1 MPDLLLELFSEEIPA
16 RMQARAEADLAR
28 MMAEALTQGG
38 LKANSTKTY
47 SGPRRIVFIAEGVPA
62 QSAATVEERKGPRV
76 GAPERAVEGF
86 LRAAG
91 LKSLD
96 ECQIVKDPKGDYYLA
111 RAEKPGRSAPSI
123 IAEAV
128 PEIVRKFPWPKSMR
142 WGAGRIRWIRPLHSI
157 LCLFDNKPVEFEV
170 DGIRSG
176 DVTYGHRF
184 LSGEKVTQP
193 KSLKISKNSD
203 YAEAL
208 LHSKVVVAGENRAG
222 DILEA
227 ARNAASEVGLALVE
241 DHGLLAEN
249 AGLVEWPVVL
259 SGAFDESFLEV
270 PEEILMTSM
279 KMHQKCFSLRDSK
292 SGKLAN
298 RFILVS
304 NLEAEDGGKAIVAGN
319 ERVIRARLSDAKFFW
334 RNDLGRPL
342 EKLTELLGQVT
353 FHEKL
358 GTQLERV
365 SRIKRLARELAP
377 SVGADPTD
385 AERAAHLAKADLMSE
400 TVGEFPELQGIIGR
414 YIALAQG
421 EKPAVAEAIAEHY
434 KPQGPS
440 DAVPSNPVSIAVA
453 LADKLDMLVGFWAI
467 DEKPTGSKDPF
478 ALRRAALGII
488 RAILERGIEDLRL
501 NTLANQALHL
511 HIVPPP
517 SLYDEIMSNLV
528 RGDMSMEG
536 FIDMFAL
543 HGSSQ
548 AKNYLKVA
556 ELLFS
561 NIEVPENYET
571 PPGGAQL
578 PAWMDLYFDYLAYL
592 VPGYKEENIDEL
604 DPDRFHERHTYAE
617 RYLKPAI
624 TQFCSNL
631 VSFLAERLKVYL
643 RDKGARHDLIDAVFA
658 LPGQDDLLMIV
669 RRVEALGRFLET
681 EDGATLLA
689 LVRRALNILKIEEKK
704 DARSYEGAP
713 AAKLLKEKEEKALNA
728 AVGAVGEK
736 VTKALQSEDFEGAMA
751 ALAKLRAPVDA
762 FFDKVTVNADDPDLR
777 QNRLTLL
784 AQIRALTLQIADF
797 SKIEG

>member
-279 KMHQKCFSLRDSK
+279 KMHQKCFSLRDCK

-342 EKLTELLGQVT
+342 DRLTELLGQVT

-377 SVGADPTD
+377 PVGADPTD

-478 ALRRAALGII
+478 ALRRAALGVI
-488 RAILERGIEDLRL
+488 RIVLENELRL
-501 NTLANQALHL
+501 HLLSVISGALEDIKATEISNRTKLA
-511 HIVPPP
+511 
-517 SLYDEIMSNLV
+517 S
-528 RGDMSMEG
+528 
-536 FIDMFAL
+536 
-543 HGSSQ
+543 
-548 AKNYLKVA
+548 
-556 ELLFS
+556 
-561 NIEVPENYET
+561 
-571 PPGGAQL
+571 
-578 PAWMDLYFDYLAYL
+578 
-592 VPGYKEENIDEL
+592 
-604 DPDRFHERHTYAE
+604 AE
-617 RYLKPAI
+617 RFRADNPNVTTHVDMDVDMVVHRRLGDGRHVDDRA
-624 TQFCSNL
+624 L
-631 VSFLAERLKVYL
+631 DLLSFFADRLKVYL

-658 LPGQDDLLMIV
+658 LPCQ
-669 RRVEALGRFLET
+669 RRILRPISS
-681 EDGATLLA
+681 
-689 LVRRALNILKIEEKK
+689 LVPLDEEM
-704 DARSYEGAP
+704 R
-713 AAKLLKEKEEKALNA
+713 
-728 AVGAVGEK
+728 
-736 VTKALQSEDFEGAMA
+736 
-751 ALAKLRAPVDA
+751 
-762 FFDKVTVNADDPDLR
+762 
-777 QNRLTLL
+777 
-784 AQIRALTLQIADF
+784 
-797 SKIEG
+797 

>member
-342 EKLTELLGQVT
+342 ERLTELLGQVT

-365 SRIKRLARELAP
+365 GRIKRLARELAP
-377 SVGADPTD
+377 SVGADPDD

-421 EKPAVAEAIAEHY
+421 EKPAVADAIAEHY

-478 ALRRAALGII
+478 ALRRAALGVI
-488 RAILERGIEDLRL
+488 RIVLENELRL
-501 NTLANQALHL
+501 HL
-511 HIVPPP
+511 TCLRSC
-517 SLYDEIMSNLV
+517 SLS
-528 RGDMSMEG
+528 RS
-536 FIDMFAL
+536 
-543 HGSSQ
+543 
-548 AKNYLKVA
+548 
-556 ELLFS
+556 
-561 NIEVPENYET
+561 
-571 PPGGAQL
+571 
-578 PAWMDLYFDYLAYL
+578 
-592 VPGYKEENIDEL
+592 
-604 DPDRFHERHTYAE
+604 R
-617 RYLKPAI
+617 
-624 TQFCSNL
+624 
-631 VSFLAERLKVYL
+631 
-643 RDKGARHDLIDAVFA
+643 
-658 LPGQDDLLMIV
+658 
-669 RRVEALGRFLET
+669 
-681 EDGATLLA
+681 ATLVASSLRPRKHS
-689 LVRRALNILKIEEKK
+689 VDPRAN
-704 DARSYEGAP
+704 
-713 AAKLLKEKEEKALNA
+713 
-728 AVGAVGEK
+728 
-736 VTKALQSEDFEGAMA
+736 VTME
-751 ALAKLRAPVDA
+751 
-762 FFDKVTVNADDPDLR
+762 
-777 QNRLTLL
+777 
-784 AQIRALTLQIADF
+784 
-797 SKIEG
+797 

>member
-38 LKANSTKTY
+38 LKASSTKTY

-142 WGAGRIRWIRPLHSI
+142 WGASRIRWIRPLHSI

-170 DGIRSG
+170 DGIKSG

-279 KMHQKCFSLRDSK
+279 KMHQKCFSLRNSK

-365 SRIKRLARELAP
+365 GRIKRLARELAP
-377 SVGADPTD
+377 SVGADPGD

-421 EKPAVAEAIAEHY
+421 EKPAVADAIAEHY

-478 ALRRAALGII
+478 ALRRAALGVI
-488 RAILERGIEDLRL
+488 RIVLENELRL
-501 NTLANQALHL
+501 HL
-511 HIVPPP
+511 MSLFKLREHIVL
-517 SLYDEIMSNLV
+517 SF
-528 RGDMSMEG
+528 G
-536 FIDMFAL
+536 
-543 HGSSQ
+543 Q
-548 AKNYLKVA
+548 
-556 ELLFS
+556 
-561 NIEVPENYET
+561 
-571 PPGGAQL
+571 GA
-578 PAWMDLYFDYLAYL
+578 
-592 VPGYKEENIDEL
+592 
-604 DPDRFHERHTYAE
+604 
-617 RYLKPAI
+617 
-624 TQFCSNL
+624 C
-631 VSFLAERLKVYL
+631 RL
-643 RDKGARHDLIDAVFA
+643 G
-658 LPGQDDLLMIV
+658 
-669 RRVEALGRFLET
+669 
-681 EDGATLLA
+681 
-689 LVRRALNILKIEEKK
+689 
-704 DARSYEGAP
+704 
-713 AAKLLKEKEEKALNA
+713 
-728 AVGAVGEK
+728 
-736 VTKALQSEDFEGAMA
+736 
-751 ALAKLRAPVDA
+751 
-762 FFDKVTVNADDPDLR
+762 
-777 QNRLTLL
+777 
-784 AQIRALTLQIADF
+784 
-797 SKIEG
+797 

>member
-28 MMAEALTQGG
+28 MMTEALTQGG
-38 LKANSTKTY
+38 LKVGASKTY

-76 GAPERAVEGF
+76 GAPEKAVEGF

-96 ECQIVKDPKGDYYLA
+96 QCQVAKDPKGDYYLA
-111 RAEKPGRSAPSI
+111 RAEKPGRTAPSI

-128 PEIVRKFPWPKSMR
+128 PEIIRKFPWPKSMR
-142 WGAGRIRWIRPLHSI
+142 WGTSRIRWIRPLHSI
-157 LCLFDNKPVEFEV
+157 LCLFDNKPVAFEV
-170 DGIRSG
+170 DGIKSG
-176 DVTYGHRF
+176 DITYGHRF

-193 KSLKISKNSD
+193 KSLTISKNSD
-203 YAEAL
+203 YAESL
-208 LHSKVVVAGENRAG
+208 LHAKVVLAGENRAK
-222 DILEA
+222 DILEG
-227 ARNAASEVGLALVE
+227 ARNAASEAGLALVE

-259 SGAFDESFLEV
+259 SGTFDGSFLDV

-279 KMHQKCFSLRDSK
+279 KAHQKCFSLRDGTSR
-292 SGKLAN
+292 KLAN

-304 NLEAEDGGKAIVAGN
+304 NLAAEDGGKAIVAGN

-334 RNDLGRPL
+334 QNDLGRPL
-342 EKLTELLGQVT
+342 ERLTELLGQVT

-365 SRIKRLARELAP
+365 ERIKRLAGELAP
-377 SVGADPTD
+377 LVGADPGD
-385 AERAAHLAKADLMSE
+385 AERAAYLAKADLMSE

-414 YIALAQG
+414 YIALVQG
-421 EKPAVAEAIAEHY
+421 EKPAVADAIAEHY

-467 DEKPTGSKDPF
+467 EEKPTGSKDPF
-478 ALRRAALGII
+478 ALRRSALGVI
-488 RAILERGIEDLRL
+488 RIVLENAIRLRL
-501 NTLANQALHL
+501 QSALEEHTP
-511 HIVPPP
+511 IV
-517 SLYDEIMSNLV
+517 I
-528 RGDMSMEG
+528 
-536 FIDMFAL
+536 
-543 HGSSQ
+543 
-548 AKNYLKVA
+548 K
-556 ELLFS
+556 
-561 NIEVPENYET
+561 
-571 PPGGAQL
+571 
-578 PAWMDLYFDYLAYL
+578 DLYYASRAEVHDVIEQTADETGLEGLRDFAKKFAGSTKAVDEDGAAESFSDPELAL
-592 VPGYKEENIDEL
+592 
-604 DPDRFHERHTYAE
+604 
-617 RYLKPAI
+617 
-624 TQFCSNL
+624 NL
-631 VSFLAERLKVYL
+631 LAFFADRLKVYL

-658 LPGQDDLLMIV
+658 LPGQDDLVIIL

-704 DARSYEGAP
+704 DGRSYEGTP
-713 AAKLLKEKEEKALNA
+713 DAKLLKEKEEKALNTA
-728 AVGAVGEK
+728 IGEVGEK
-736 VTKALQSEDFEGAMA
+736 VAKALASEDFEGAMT

-777 QNRLTLL
+777 QNRLTML
-784 AQIRALTLQIADF
+784 AQIRTLTLQIADF

>member
-365 SRIKRLARELAP
+365 GCIKRLARELAP

-421 EKPAVAEAIAEHY
+421 EKPAVADAIAEHY

-478 ALRRAALGII
+478 ALRRAALGVIRII
-488 RAILERGIEDLRL
+488 SENSLRIRLTQAIENVTISLIISCRPEKGYASLAADFDAQFDEGPKPWH
-501 NTLANQALHL
+501 NYPFKTLLD
-511 HIVPPP
+511 
-517 SLYDEIMSNLV
+517 YD
-528 RGDMSMEG
+528 G
-536 FIDMFAL
+536 FI
-543 HGSSQ
+543 SE
-548 AKNYLKVA
+548 NA
-556 ELLFS
+556 ED
-561 NIEVPENYET
+561 I
-571 PPGGAQL
+571 
-578 PAWMDLYFDYLAYL
+578 
-592 VPGYKEENIDEL
+592 GY
-604 DPDRFHERHTYAE
+604 
-617 RYLKPAI
+617 
-624 TQFCSNL
+624 
-631 VSFLAERLKVYL
+631 
-643 RDKGARHDLIDAVFA
+643 
-658 LPGQDDLLMIV
+658 
-669 RRVEALGRFLET
+669 
-681 EDGATLLA
+681 
-689 LVRRALNILKIEEKK
+689 
-704 DARSYEGAP
+704 
-713 AAKLLKEKEEKALNA
+713 
-728 AVGAVGEK
+728 
-736 VTKALQSEDFEGAMA
+736 
-751 ALAKLRAPVDA
+751 
-762 FFDKVTVNADDPDLR
+762 
-777 QNRLTLL
+777 
-784 AQIRALTLQIADF
+784 AQIGQPNDIP
-797 SKIEG
+797 E